1 MVEMQEDL
9 TVQAIDE
16 AIEKDRLEIVA
27 LQLQVAKGRLEQLTC
42 IREES
47 RKLSDDTI
55 RAKRDERQS
64 FRFPPHSS
72 RGAI

>member
-27 LQLQVAKGRLEQLTC
+27 LQLQVVKDRLEQISC
-42 IREES
+42 IREGS
-47 RKLSDDTI
+47 RELPDDPI

-64 FRFPPHSS
+64 FRFPPY
-72 RGAI
+72 